1 MVTMLGIHFTG
12 WEGEPWTDGPTH
24 VRLWDNGVSWRAIHT
39 AVDTYEWA
47 RLDAMVDF
55 YTSKGVKI
63 TYVAC
68 ATPQWLAMDPHAPHF
83 APWLGE
89 GSNSLPYDVDEW
101 NKFIWNLAT
110 RYRGRIHYYE
120 IWNEP
125 QLADFMYPYDTATC
139 NRLATMTQRAKNTID
154 SIDPAAMVIAAS
166 VLPRQSSGG
175 MNKAQRF
182 LDALEAKG
190 WPCDAYACHIYPEV
204 GYWAPRWKEYLADV
218 KDALA
223 AMNAPNKSKIWV
235 TETTYGLLGDPI
247 PEDKAAAVV
256 DQTYQHAAA
265 LGVQQVY
272 WYAWNRPDLGGLQI
286 KDGSTAW
293 SAIRRNGNG

>member
-1 MVTMLGIHFTG
+1 
-12 WEGEPWTDGPTH
+12 
-24 VRLWDNGVSWRAIHT
+24 
-39 AVDTYEWA
+39 
-47 RLDAMVDF
+47 
-55 YTSKGVKI
+55 
-63 TYVAC
+63 
-68 ATPQWLAMDPHAPHF
+68 
-83 APWLGE
+83 
-89 GSNSLPYDVDEW
+89 
-101 NKFIWNLAT
+101 
-110 RYRGRIHYYE
+110 
-120 IWNEP
+120 
-125 QLADFMYPYDTATC
+125 
-139 NRLATMTQRAKNTID
+139 MTQRAKNTID

-265 LGVQQVY
+265 LGVQQIY